1 MPDDAVP
8 GSEVAARLAEVLAA
22 EQAATRERLAGLERE
37 RAAIIEAA
45 GSAGNDDEHDP
56 EGHTIAFER
65 QHVAALISQAREH
78 LGQIDAATRR
88 LADGSYGICEG
99 CGQRIATARLAA
111 RPSTTLCIGCASA
124 R

>member
-1 MPDDAVP
+1 M
-8 GSEVAARLAEVLAA
+8 SERQDVAELLAA
-22 EQAATRERLAGLERE
+22 EEAASRERLAGLERE

-56 EGHTIAFER
+56 EGPTIAFER

-78 LGQIDAATRR
+78 LGQIDAAMRR
-88 LADGSYGICEG
+88 LADGSYGVCES
-99 CGQRIATARLAA
+99 CGRPIAAARLAA
-111 RPSTTLCIGCASA
+111 RPMTPVCIECASA